1 MGKLKPGA
9 AIIYESPDGGD
20 TVYGRYAGTNDRWMV
35 GQSANAKDRL
45 DAIKED
51 KLWGEIRRAA
61 KSNDLLREAL
71 ERAIMIYHLSKKDGN

>member
-1 MGKLKPGA
+1 
-9 AIIYESPDGGD
+9 
-20 TVYGRYAGTNDRWMV
+20 MV
-35 GQSANAKDRL
+35 GQSVDAKDRL
-45 DAIKED
+45 DSIKED